1 MLACFV
7 IFRSVKGLQ
16 AASSGETYDPA
27 CSFGWCMVFVLR
39 GKYCWLV
46 ASGWFVLREKYF
58 SLAADKPCE
67 QGSACN

>member
-39 GKYCWLV
+39 GEYCWLV
-46 ASGWFVLREKYF
+46 VCYERKVL
-58 SLAADKPCE
+58 LT
-67 QGSACN
+67 GG